1 MFEPTS
7 RACARTSNHCG
18 SHFTSHRHNLQTP
31 RLVKHL
37 LPYHHFAVTLKL
49 SLSFIFFCVKGS
61 RVSFSSFCFTSTK
74 WQASPGENTVE
85 ERNPS
90 SGPSSS
96 FFLSFFFPPPSVRSY
111 FASFLEMSVT
121 GDWGG
126 RDGGEKKTRTWGVYN
141 IFSGLGLSLLCSL
154 DLHWIERG
162 ETVVVF
168 GERGVPGTHCSLSL
182 SLPSLIRLGTSV
194 WVSLSL
200 SLHRDLSTN
209 LVCAFVCFC
218 VCERVGGLGG
228 EVTSLSEVPLCQL
241 SWINFPS
248 QVHCRNVHL
257 DMAILEEDW
266 CEREEPEW
274 VWVFR
279 FDLVIIFRC

>member
-90 SGPSSS
+90 SGPSS

-126 RDGGEKKTRTWGVYN
+126 GEMGVKKKTRTWGVYN

-154 DLHWIERG
+154 DLH
-162 ETVVVF
+162 
-168 GERGVPGTHCSLSL
+168 
-182 SLPSLIRLGTSV
+182 
-194 WVSLSL
+194 
-200 SLHRDLSTN
+200 
-209 LVCAFVCFC
+209 
-218 VCERVGGLGG
+218 
-228 EVTSLSEVPLCQL
+228 
-241 SWINFPS
+241 
-248 QVHCRNVHL
+248 
-257 DMAILEEDW
+257 
-266 CEREEPEW
+266 
-274 VWVFR
+274 
-279 FDLVIIFRC
+279 

>member
-96 FFLSFFFPPPSVRSY
+96 FFLSFFPS
-111 FASFLEMSVT
+111 SFLPRLFVLIS
-121 GDWGG
+121 
-126 RDGGEKKTRTWGVYN
+126 R
-141 IFSGLGLSLLCSL
+141 LSLRCPSPVIG
-154 DLHWIERG
+154 W
-162 ETVVVF
+162 
-168 GERGVPGTHCSLSL
+168 GERWGWKKKHARGACIIYSL
-182 SLPSLIRLGTSV
+182 V
-194 WVSLSL
+194 WVCLC
-200 SLHRDLSTN
+200 
-209 LVCAFVCFC
+209 CA
-218 VCERVGGLGG
+218 R
-228 EVTSLSEVPLCQL
+228 
-241 SWINFPS
+241 
-248 QVHCRNVHL
+248 
-257 DMAILEEDW
+257 
-266 CEREEPEW
+266 
-274 VWVFR
+274 
-279 FDLVIIFRC
+279 

>member
-90 SGPSSS
+90 SGPSS

-126 RDGGEKKTRTWGVYN
+126 RDGGEKKKHARGACIIY
-141 IFSGLGLSLLCSL
+141 SL
-154 DLHWIERG
+154 
-162 ETVVVF
+162 
-168 GERGVPGTHCSLSL
+168 
-182 SLPSLIRLGTSV
+182 V
-194 WVSLSL
+194 WVCLC
-200 SLHRDLSTN
+200 
-209 LVCAFVCFC
+209 CA
-218 VCERVGGLGG
+218 R
-228 EVTSLSEVPLCQL
+228 
-241 SWINFPS
+241 
-248 QVHCRNVHL
+248 
-257 DMAILEEDW
+257 
-266 CEREEPEW
+266 
-274 VWVFR
+274 
-279 FDLVIIFRC
+279 